1 MVVAE
6 FWRHRKSNQLTI
18 SFPGEKTCQIG
29 EIWYQLRVASRH
41 FKIQGLQVNV
51 HCSRNRLTAITK
63 LSWMNAG
70 QNWELFSDS
79 ENVSKGRKLRWYTR
93 CVCSWCGVN
102 FKISVPKEQ
111 VYFGRKELKLTKF
124 AWQTFWKYLLVLNW
138 IPRWKMFRWTRNSFF
153 LLALN
158 TNPPKQEADRLS
170 ESKQSEILLKY
181 YFGLSR
187 EAMNCT
193 FCHSSCQRSAMLW
206 TILSLAAIRCCR
218 CWSNLRR
225 KYFSK
230 IPADMNVMSSGPKA

>member
-1 MVVAE
+1 MQ
-6 FWRHRKSNQLTI
+6 FWI
-18 SFPGEKTCQIG
+18 
-29 EIWYQLRVASRH
+29 SRH
-41 FKIQGLQVNV
+41 FNSRSSSER
-51 HCSRNRLTAITK
+51 CSRNRLNAVTK
-63 LSWMNAG
+63 LSRMNAG
-70 QNWELFSDS
+70 
-79 ENVSKGRKLRWYTR
+79 RKNSSLTPKSQQSPQLQMRTVFVALILKFQSLILAER
-93 CVCSWCGVN
+93 TSN
-102 FKISVPKEQ
+102 FDL
-111 VYFGRKELKLTKF
+111 KELKLTKF

-218 CWSNLRR
+218 CWSN
-225 KYFSK
+225 
-230 IPADMNVMSSGPKA
+230 